1 MDDYENAD
9 FDVIESSSLNDKKVL
24 ATVCNIKEKEEA
36 EDEEFTEKDGEE
48 APKKPSISNVANFF
62 SKDDSI

>member
-1 MDDYENAD
+1 M
-9 FDVIESSSLNDKKVL
+9 IKKIL
-24 ATVCNIKEKEEA
+24 ATVCNIKEKEDA
-36 EDEEFTEKDGEE
+36 EDEEFTEQDGEE